1 MSGPKAVAEN
11 MLWGGRFTRLTTFTR
26 FVEGLDPL
34 MVQYNQ
40 SLPYDR
46 ILWRQDIAG
55 SIAFARANAKT
66 GILSAREFSEIERG
80 FRQIAEEWSTNT
92 FVIQENDEDIH
103 TANERRLSEIIGKEI
118 GGKLHTGRSRNEQI
132 ATDMRLWL
140 RDELRKLEGF
150 LSDLVKVSIAR
161 AESEIDYLMP
171 GYTHLQKAQPVRWA
185 HWLLSHAT
193 AFTDELKRLR
203 EVTKRVNR
211 SPLGTGALAGNPFH
225 IDREAM
231 AKELGF
237 DGLLYNSMN
246 AVGDRDFAMETMQ
259 WGSSFML
266 KISRWAED
274 LIIYSSLEFG
284 YVRLSD
290 AYSTGSSLMPQK
302 KNADSLELLRGKAGR
317 AFGHMAGLMCTIKG
331 LPTTYN
337 KDLQESV
344 EPLLD
349 HIKTV
354 GDSIQ
359 IATGVLSTL
368 TVIPEKMVAALT
380 PEMLATEFADYLVRK
395 GVPFREGHHIS
406 GRVVALAESTGVP
419 MDQLSLAQLKGIDAR
434 FGDDVRTCLDYERA
448 VELKDAIGGCS
459 KRAVLEQT
467 SVLKGLL

>member
-1 MSGPKAVAEN
+1 MSNPKGVAEN
-11 MLWGGRFTRLTTFTR
+11 MLWGGRFTQ
-26 FVEGLDPL
+26 GLDPL
-34 MVQYNQ
+34 MVQYNT

-46 ILWRQDIAG
+46 VFWKQDIAG
-55 SIAFARANAKT
+55 SIAFARANTNSGLLTAQ
-66 GILSAREFSEIERG
+66 EFAEIERG
-80 FRQIAEEWSTNT
+80 FKQIAQEWQTNT
-92 FVIQENDEDIH
+92 FVAKENDEDIH
-103 TANERRLSEIIGKEI
+103 TANERRLGEIIGKEI

-140 RDELRKLEGF
+140 RDELRLIEKH
-150 LSDLVKVSIAR
+150 LSDLIKVSIAR
-161 AESEIDYLMP
+161 AENDIAYLMP
-171 GYTHLQKAQPVRWA
+171 GYTHLQKAQPVRWS
-185 HWLLSHAT
+185 HWILSHAT
-193 AFTDELKRLR
+193 AFASELERLR
-203 EVTKRVNR
+203 EVIRRVNK
-211 SPLGTGALAGNPFH
+211 SPLGTGALAGNCFN

-246 AVGDRDFAMETMQ
+246 AVADRDFAMETMQ

-274 LIIYSSLEFG
+274 LIIYSCLEFG
-284 YVRLSD
+284 FVRLSD

-317 AFGHMAGLMCTIKG
+317 AFGQMAGLMCTIKG

-344 EPLLD
+344 EPMLD

-354 GDSIQ
+354 SDSIQ

-368 TVIPEKMVAALT
+368 TVNPEKMVAALA
-380 PEMLATEFADYLVRK
+380 PEMLATEIADYLVRK

-406 GRVVALAESTGVP
+406 GRVVALAENTNVP
-419 MDQLSLAQLKGIDAR
+419 MDTLSLKQLQEVDPRFDA
-434 FGDDVRTCLDYERA
+434 DVQACLDYERA
-448 VELKDAIGGCS
+448 VELKDAIGGTS

-467 SVLKGLL
+467 AVLKKLL

>member
-1 MSGPKAVAEN
+1 MSAPKAVAEN
-11 MLWGGRFTRLTTFTR
+11 MLWGGRFTQ
-26 FVEGLDPL
+26 GLDPL
-34 MVQYNQ
+34 MVQYNM

-46 ILWRQDIAG
+46 VLWQQDIAG
-55 SIAFARANAKT
+55 SLAFARANTKS
-66 GILSAREFSEIERG
+66 GILSAHEFAEIERG
-80 FRQIAEEWSTNT
+80 FAQIAEEWRTNT
-92 FVIQENDEDIH
+92 FVAKENDEDIH
-103 TANERRLSEIIGKEI
+103 TANERRLSEVVGKEI

-140 RDELRKLEGF
+140 RDELRKLDNC
-150 LSDLVKVSIAR
+150 LADLVRVSIAR
-161 AESEIDYLMP
+161 AESEIDYIMP
-171 GYTHLQKAQPVRWA
+171 GYTHLQKAQPVRWS

-193 AFTDELKRLR
+193 AFASELQRLR
-203 EVTKRVNR
+203 EVTRRVNR
-211 SPLGTGALAGNPFH
+211 CPLGTGALAGNPFQ
-225 IDREAM
+225 IDREMM

-237 DGLLYNSMN
+237 EGLLYNSMN
-246 AVGDRDFAMETMQ
+246 AVADRDFAMETMQ

-284 YVRLSD
+284 FVRLSD

-302 KNADSLELLRGKAGR
+302 KNADSLELLRGKSGR
-317 AFGHMAGLMCTIKG
+317 AFGQMAGLMCTIKG

-337 KDLQESV
+337 KDLQESL

-354 GDSIQ
+354 SDSVQ

-368 TVIPEKMVAALT
+368 STIPDKMAAALA

-406 GRVVALAESTGVP
+406 GRVVALAEKHGVP
-419 MDQLSLAQLKGIDAR
+419 MDTLSLEQLGTLDAR
-434 FGDDVRTCLDYERA
+434 FGDDVKACLDYERA
-448 VELKDAIGGCS
+448 VELKDAVGGTS
-459 KRAVLEQT
+459 RRAVLEQT

>member
-1 MSGPKAVAEN
+1 MASTKKVAEN
-11 MLWGGRFTRLTTFTR
+11 MLWGGRFTQ
-26 FVEGLDPL
+26 GLDPL
-34 MVQYNQ
+34 MVQYNT

-46 ILWRQDIAG
+46 LFYAQDIAG
-55 SIAFARANAKT
+55 SIAFARANLKG
-66 GILSAREFSEIERG
+66 GILSQDEFNAIEKG
-80 FRQIAEEWSTNT
+80 FEQIREEWRTNS
-92 FVIQENDEDIH
+92 FVVQENDEDIH
-103 TANERRLSEIIGKEI
+103 TANERRLSEVIGKEI
-118 GGKLHTGRSRNEQI
+118 GGKLHTGRSRNEQV

-140 RDELRKLEGF
+140 REELRRIEGWLE
-150 LSDLVKVSIAR
+150 DLIKVAVSRSEA
-161 AESEIDYLMP
+161 EIDALMP
-171 GYTHLQKAQPVRWA
+171 GYTHLQKAQPVRWS

-193 AFTDELKRLR
+193 AFSLELERLR
-203 EVTKRVNR
+203 EVIKRVNR
-211 SPLGTGALAGNPFH
+211 SPLGCGALAGNPFK

-246 AVGDRDFAMETMQ
+246 AVGDRDFAFETLQ

-284 YVRLSD
+284 FVRLAD

-302 KNADSLELLRGKAGR
+302 KNADSLELLRGKSGR
-317 AFGHMAGLMCTIKG
+317 AFGHMAGLYCTIKG

-344 EPLLD
+344 EPLID

-368 TVIPEKMVAALT
+368 TIHPEKMLAALA

-395 GVPFREGHHIS
+395 GVPFREGHYIS
-406 GRVVALAESTGVP
+406 GRVVALAENEGVP
-419 MDQLSLAQLKGIDAR
+419 MDKLSLEQLKGVDPR
-434 FGDDVRTCLDYERA
+434 LGDDVVECLDYERA
-448 VELKDAIGGCS
+448 VELKDATGGTS
-459 KRAVLEQT
+459 KSAIREQI
-467 SVLKGLL
+467 VILKKILARN

>member
-1 MSGPKAVAEN
+1 
-11 MLWGGRFTRLTTFTR
+11 
-26 FVEGLDPL
+26 
-34 MVQYNQ
+34 MVQYNE

-46 ILWRQDIAG
+46 IFWKQDILG
-55 SIAFARANAKT
+55 SLAFARANT
-66 GILSAREFSEIERG
+66 RGGILSAHEFSEIERG
-80 FRQIAEEWSTNT
+80 FTQIAEEWRTDT
-92 FVIQENDEDIH
+92 FVAKDNDEDIH
-103 TANERRLSEIIGKEI
+103 TANERRLGEIIGKDI
-118 GGKLHTGRSRNEQI
+118 AGKLHTGRSRNEQI

-140 RDELRKLEGF
+140 RDELRKLDGY
-150 LSDLVKVSIAR
+150 LSDLIKVAVSR
-161 AESEIDYLMP
+161 ADREIDYLMP

-185 HWLLSHAT
+185 HWLLSHAV
-193 AFTDELKRLR
+193 AFASELQRLR

-211 SPLGTGALAGNPFH
+211 SPLGTGALAGNPFQ
-225 IDREAM
+225 IDRDGM
-231 AKELGF
+231 AQELGF
-237 DGLLYNSMN
+237 DGLLLNSMN
-246 AVGDRDFAMETMQ
+246 AVADRDFAMETMQ

-284 YVRLSD
+284 FVRLAD

-302 KNADSLELLRGKAGR
+302 KNADSLELLRGKSGR
-317 AFGHMAGLMCTIKG
+317 AFGQMAGLMMTIKG

-359 IATGVLSTL
+359 IATGVLSTM
-368 TVIPEKMVAALT
+368 TVHPEKMVAALA

-406 GRVVALAESTGVP
+406 GRVVALAEKNKVP
-419 MDQLSLAQLKGIDAR
+419 MDTLSLEQLQGIDRR
-434 FGDDVRTCLDYERA
+434 FGSDVQQCLDYERA
-448 VELKDAIGGCS
+448 VELKDAVGGTS
-459 KRAVLEQT
+459 KRAVREQIDA
-467 SVLKGLL
+467 LKAIL

>member
-1 MSGPKAVAEN
+1 ME
-11 MLWGGRFTRLTTFTR
+11 
-26 FVEGLDPL
+26 
-34 MVQYNQ
+34 QYNA

-46 ILWRQDIAG
+46 LFYAQDIAG
-55 SIAFARANAKT
+55 SIAFARANFNND
-66 GILSAREFSEIERG
+66 ILTKDEFAAIEKG
-80 FRQIAEEWSTNT
+80 LNEVKQEWAENRFE
-92 FVIQENDEDIH
+92 VKPNDEDIH
-103 TANERRLSEIIGKEI
+103 TANERRLSELVGKDI

-140 RDELRKLEGF
+140 REELKGIEKL
-150 LSDLVKVSIAR
+150 LNLLVKTAMQR
-161 AESEIDYLMP
+161 ADAEIHVLMP
-171 GYTHLQKAQPVRWA
+171 GYTHLQKAQPVRWS

-193 AFTDELKRLR
+193 SFSFELERLR
-203 EVTKRVNR
+203 EVIKRVNR
-211 SPLGTGALAGNPFH
+211 SPLGCGALAGNPFK

-246 AVGDRDFAMETMQ
+246 AVADRDFVFETLQ
-259 WGSSFML
+259 WGSSFMM

-284 YVRLSD
+284 FVRLAD

-317 AFGHMAGLMCTIKG
+317 AFGQMAGLFCTIKG

-344 EPLLD
+344 EPLID

-354 GDSIQ
+354 SDSIQ

-368 TVIPEKMVAALT
+368 TINPEKMLAALA

-406 GRVVALAESTGVP
+406 GRVVALAEDQGVP
-419 MDQLSLAQLKGIDAR
+419 MDKLSKEQLKGIDSR
-434 FGDDVRTCLDYERA
+434 LGDDVVECLDYERA
-448 VELKDAIGGCS
+448 VELKDASGGTS
-459 KRAVLEQT
+459 KSAVKEQIKILKE
-467 SVLKGLL
+467 VLGDA

>member
-1 MSGPKAVAEN
+1 MSNSKGVAEN
-11 MLWGGRFTRLTTFTR
+11 MLWGGRFTQ
-26 FVEGLDPL
+26 GLDPL

-46 ILWRQDIAG
+46 IMWKQDIAG
-55 SIAFARANAKT
+55 SIAFARANMKT
-66 GILSAREFSEIERG
+66 GILTAQEFAEIERG
-80 FRQIAEEWSTNT
+80 FKQIAEEWRTDT
-92 FVIQENDEDIH
+92 FEAKENDEDIH

-118 GGKLHTGRSRNEQI
+118 GGKLHTGRSRNEQV

-140 RDELRKLEGF
+140 RDELRILDTY

-161 AESEIDYLMP
+161 AEKEIDIIMP
-171 GYTHLQKAQPVRWA
+171 GYTHLQKAQPVRWS
-185 HWLLSHAT
+185 HWILSHAT
-193 AFTDELKRLR
+193 AFASELQRLR
-203 EVTKRVNR
+203 EVIRRVNR
-211 SPLGTGALAGNPFH
+211 SPLGCGALAGNPFQ

-237 DGLLYNSMN
+237 DDLLYNSMN
-246 AVGDRDFAMETMQ
+246 TVGDRDFAMETMQ

-284 YVRLSD
+284 FVRLSD

-302 KNADSLELLRGKAGR
+302 KNADSLELLRGKSGR
-317 AFGHMAGLMCTIKG
+317 AFGQMAGLMMTIKG

-337 KDLQESV
+337 KDLQESI

-354 GDSIQ
+354 SDSIQ

-368 TVIPEKMVAALT
+368 TTFPEKMTAALA
-380 PEMLATEFADYLVRK
+380 PEMLATEIADYLVRK

-406 GRVVALAESTGVP
+406 GRVVQLAEQTNVP
-419 MDQLSLAQLKGIDAR
+419 MDTLSLEQLKTVDAR
-434 FGDDVRTCLDYERA
+434 FDTDVQACLDYERA
-448 VELKDAIGGCS
+448 VELKDAIGGTS
-459 KRAVLEQT
+459 KRAVMEQT
-467 SVLKGLL
+467 AVLKKLL